1 MLGVEHIRAMT
12 TDFELS
18 IQIKLF
24 VIISLYIAIL
34 YLLATK
40 ETGNGDCELLAN
52 SKPQYIKAADTGIR
66 LSFDRQKYDM
76 FKSSLDY
83 DNDIPSSKKN
93 DKLPVYLRKNIEK
106 IVEVGGHV
114 KEKAETGCESI
125 NKKINEFDNLV
136 KICTKLLFNTYISNP
151 HIISLKI

>member
-1 MLGVEHIRAMT
+1 MT

-24 VIISLYIAIL
+24 VIIAFCIAIL
-34 YLLATK
+34 YLLTTK
-40 ETGNGDCELLAN
+40 ETENGDCELVVD
-52 SKPQYIKAADTGIR
+52 SKPHYIKAADTEIR

-83 DNDIPSSKKN
+83 DNEIPSSKKN
-93 DKLPVYLRKNIEK
+93 DKLPGYLRKNIEK
-106 IVEVGGHV
+106 IVEVGGYV
-114 KEKAETGCESI
+114 KETIMSAETDSEVV
-125 NKKINEFDNLV
+125 NKKINEFNNLV
-136 KICTKLLFNTYISNP
+136 KVCTKLLFNTYISNP